1 LSLRIPLS
9 QLHTT
14 TYALYQDESH
24 NEIRRVFTPHH
35 APHTKRQFCGFCGT
49 ALSHWSEENREEAEW
64 ICVNLSSLKDESV
77 QRLEEAGFLAAAEV
91 EDSLEETK
99 KPIQQTSSVQRHGEG
114 REARGIPWFEEM
126 VEGSELGRI
135 KRRRGGETSVD
146 GSTRIEWEVVEIDR
160 DDGDGDT
167 TTTAKRK
174 ISKLEEGD
182 EIPMRG

>member
-1 LSLRIPLS
+1 MSLRIPLS

-146 GSTRIEWEVVEIDR
+146 GSTRIEWEVVEIGR